1 MACAIGMPLVCA
13 SRQLVKN
20 LAFEREEREE
30 NNRPI
35 AHHV

>member
-1 MACAIGMPLVCA
+1 VLSGWPLVRA

-30 NNRPI
+30 NTRPT